1 MAQTINRLTARGVQ
15 TLTKP
20 GRHSDGGG
28 LYLVVETSGAKRWT
42 FIYRSRQQRV
52 MRGGRLVGVEREMG
66 LGGLS
71 AVSLAQARELASQA
85 RTLLAAGGDPLSD
98 RRYRDR
104 AQRIEAA
111 SRSKT
116 FGDVADELI
125 ASRSPGWRNAKHRAQ
140 WGMTLETY
148 AAPLR
153 EKAPAEITTEDVV
166 AVLSP
171 IWMAKP
177 ETAARTRGRIEA
189 VIDAARVRGLIE
201 PGAANPARWRGH
213 LDHLLPTHSRRL
225 KRHHAAL
232 DWREMPAFMKELAQ
246 REGTSARAL
255 EFCILTAARIGEV
268 LGLRWQEIDLASAV
282 WECPAERM
290 KAGRP
295 HRVPLSPAAVAV
307 LARMTRGEA
316 EALVFPGAK
325 PGKPLSNMVMVAL
338 FKRMKREGI
347 TTHGFRSTFRDW
359 AGEATHYPRE
369 ICEAAL
375 AHAVGNAVEQAYRR
389 GDALEKRRSMMAA
402 WAMYCGGS
410 SHPHHVIRLSDR
422 SGRRHAQR
430 SNDGG
435 AAK

>member
-1 MAQTINRLTARGVQ
+1 
-15 TLTKP
+15 
-20 GRHSDGGG
+20 
-28 LYLVVETSGAKRWT
+28 
-42 FIYRSRQQRV
+42 
-52 MRGGRLVGVEREMG
+52 
-66 LGGLS
+66 
-71 AVSLAQARELASQA
+71 
-85 RTLLAAGGDPLSD
+85 LAAGGDPLTD
-98 RRYRDR
+98 RRDRDR
-104 AQRIEAA
+104 AQRLEAA

-125 ASRSPGWRNAKHRAQ
+125 ASRSPGWRNDKHRAQ
-140 WGMTLETY
+140 WGMTLKTY

-153 EKAPAEITTEDVV
+153 DKAPAEITTEDVV

-189 VIDAARVRGLIE
+189 VLDAARVRGLID

-213 LDHLLPTHSRRL
+213 LDHLLPKHSRRL

-232 DWREMPAFMKELAQ
+232 NWRELPTFMADLAQ
-246 REGTSARAL
+246 REGTSVRAL

-268 LGLRWQEIDLASAV
+268 LGIRWREIDLETAV
-282 WECPAERM
+282 WECPADRM
-290 KAGRP
+290 KAGKP

-307 LARMTRGEA
+307 LSRMPRCKP

-325 PGKPLSNMVMVAL
+325 PAKPLSNMVMAAL

-347 TTHGFRSTFRDW
+347 TTHGFRSSFRDW

-389 GDALEKRRSMMAA
+389 GDALEKRRALMHDWAA
-402 WAMYCGGS
+402 YAGGEKS
-410 SHPHHVIRLSDR
+410 AKVVKLASAR
-422 SGRRHAQR
+422 QR
-430 SNDGG
+430 G
-435 AAK
+435 AK